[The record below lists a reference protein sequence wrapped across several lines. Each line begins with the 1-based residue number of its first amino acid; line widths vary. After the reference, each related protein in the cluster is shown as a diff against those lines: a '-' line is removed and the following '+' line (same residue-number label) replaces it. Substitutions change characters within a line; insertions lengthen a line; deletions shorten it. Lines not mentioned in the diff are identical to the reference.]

1 MKPDEAL
8 FKITNIYRL
17 PYFNYEVLT
26 RQEFNEQI
34 KHVNSGVILAV
45 RDIFDKNDFLEIHR
59 KYFKKIMYQGQ
70 VIETNERFVNYRI
83 KDKSIYLKLNDTV
96 KINFGLNSKFLE
108 YIISKKIVSYDYKHI
123 NKYLETI

>member
-96 KINFGLNSKFLE
+96 TINFGLNSKFLQ

>member
-96 KINFGLNSKFLE
+96 TINFGLNSKFLQ
-108 YIISKKIVSYDYKHI
+108 YIISKKIVSYDHKHI

>member
-1 MKPDEAL
+1 MKPYETL

-96 KINFGLNSKFLE
+96 TINFGLNSKFLQ